1 MILGFDQERNI
12 LGVFF
17 FSVNAFLF
25 LKEKVSHKSGE
36 LQFKRVF
43 GDDILHAM

>member
-25 LKEKVSHKSGE
+25 LKEKGLYKSGE
-36 LQFKRVF
+36 LQLKRVF
-43 GDDILHAM
+43 CDDILHAM

>member
-1 MILGFDQERNI
+1 MILGFDQGRNI

-17 FSVNAFLF
+17 FSVNAFL
-25 LKEKVSHKSGE
+25 LEKEKGLYKSSE
-36 LQFKRVF
+36 LQLKRVF